1 MIMTKRVSWAAAALL
16 SAGFASLPGVAS
28 ASSHREAPAI
38 ADDPAA
44 DNTDLYAWIDA
55 SGNNLIILANY
66 IPLEEPAGGPNFH
79 KFSDDVLYEVHL
91 TRGGAD
97 LKDKLKYQIKF
108 KSAPYD
114 VKDPANLALP
124 VGGGKEFFSQIAG
137 GAQTYT
143 VTKIEGNSKKD
154 IATNVPVAPP
164 NIGPRTNQIAY
175 ALPNGTTYEQY
186 ATGATFMK
194 DMGAAEGKVWAG
206 PRDDGFYVDLG
217 AVFDLA
223 GIGPATGC
231 TAHDN
236 VAGYNTH
243 TIALQIPIN
252 TALGGT
258 VTKGT
263 PNTAQTVGVWA
274 SASRRKTRIL
284 LANGKS
290 EWLGPWTQVSRLGL
304 PLINEAVIGLQDKD
318 LWNRLRPADDVAYF
332 GGYFLNPVVVRDAEF
347 AGFYA
352 AGGALAACG
361 AKLDTLKSNRL
372 DIIDVI
378 NLKNI
383 PTAGAHNIPLSATGD
398 VLRVDLGIPSG
409 FPNGRGLTPSANTEQ
424 ADVTDVELGLLL
436 TGLDPTCLPGF
447 GGTVPDGVGANDKTF
462 LAGFPYLA
470 SPWEGFSD
478 GHNAKGT
485 R

>member
-1 MIMTKRVSWAAAALL
+1 VSI
-16 SAGFASLPGVAS
+16 SGVAS

-38 ADDPAA
+38 SEDPAA
-44 DNTDLYAWIDA
+44 DNTDLYAWVDA
-55 SGNNLIILANY
+55 AGNNLIILANY

-91 TRGGAD
+91 VRGGAD
-97 LKDKLKYQIKF
+97 LKDKLSYQIKF
-108 KSAPYD
+108 KTTYPAY
-114 VKDPANLALP
+114 VDPADMAKP
-124 VGGGKEFFSQIAG
+124 VGGGKEFFSQIG
-137 GAQTYT
+137 GATQTYT
-143 VTKIEGNSKKD
+143 LTKIVGATATD
-154 IATNVPVAPP
+154 IAKDVPVAPP
-164 NIGPRTNQIAY
+164 NIGPRTNAIAY
-175 ALPNGTTYEQY
+175 GLMNGMTYETY
-186 ATGATFMK
+186 ATGAMFMK
-194 DMGAAEGKVWAG
+194 DMGAEGKVWAG

-223 GIGPATGC
+223 GICPATGC
-231 TAHDN
+231 VAHDN

-243 TIALQIPIN
+243 TIALSIPLKVAN
-252 TALGGT
+252 GGT
-258 VTKGT
+258 DVVKGT

-274 SASRRKTRIL
+274 SASRRKTRVL
-284 LANGKS
+284 RANGDA
-290 EWLGPWTQVSRLGL
+290 EWLGPWTQVGRLGI

-332 GGYFLNPVVVRDAEF
+332 GAYFLNPVVVRDAEF
-347 AGFYA
+347 AGFYDPA
-352 AGGALAACG
+352 KGGALMACNG
-361 AKLDTLKSNRL
+361 KLANLKANRL
-372 DIIDVI
+372 DIVDVI

-383 PTAGAHNIPLSATGD
+383 PSANAHNIPLSATGD

-409 FPNGRGLTPSANTEQ
+409 FPNGRSLTPNANTEG

-470 SPWEGFSD
+470 SPWEGFAD
-478 GHNAKGT
+478 GHNSKGT